1 MQRVESY
8 ACFFNYVKKTWRFE
22 FDSISQFQAT
32 IDLILDCTNFAR
44 SRVIWKSIFLVFL
57 HFSVSEISFSKK
69 RFQEKLTN
77 FDFDRSMNT
86 TRTFPKWWV
95 TKMCGTFL
103 DVVIENLQILVSI
116 RSCVFVPESNHMANL
131 VNDYS
136 KLNTIV
142 RQIYSLWSS
151 VPHFPNKGATSK
163 FRRTIFFWQVKISS
177 QSVTKLLV
185 KVLKGYHC

>member
-1 MQRVESY
+1 
-8 ACFFNYVKKTWRFE
+8 
-22 FDSISQFQAT
+22 
-32 IDLILDCTNFAR
+32 
-44 SRVIWKSIFLVFL
+44 
-57 HFSVSEISFSKK
+57 
-69 RFQEKLTN
+69 
-77 FDFDRSMNT
+77 
-86 TRTFPKWWV
+86 
-95 TKMCGTFL
+95 MCGTFL
-103 DVVIENLQILVSI
+103 DVAIENLQILVSI

-163 FRRTIFFWQVKISS
+163 FRRTIFFRQVKISL